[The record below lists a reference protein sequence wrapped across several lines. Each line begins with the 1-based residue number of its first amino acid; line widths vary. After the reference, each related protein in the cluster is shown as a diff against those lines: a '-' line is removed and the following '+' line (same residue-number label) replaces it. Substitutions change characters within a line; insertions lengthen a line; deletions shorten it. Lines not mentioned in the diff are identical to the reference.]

1 MGFPLLNRGLVII
14 SGTWLS
20 PSAVGVSL
28 APPFSRSPGVLVPFL
43 TSLGFSEFLTYLS
56 THYSAFSRRVPTV
69 LNTILICF
77 DEVLRLVPGLSDGV
91 VVTLVGDVVLVSRP
105 CWHHITREGF
115 CWQSRY
121 SRASAKMAGSSGCKR
136 MLSTSML

>member
-1 MGFPLLNRGLVII
+1 MCEVSLLLNKRLVI
-14 SGTWLS
+14 GGWRL
-20 PSAVGVSL
+20 VVSL
-28 APPFSRSPGVLVPFL
+28 RGRGSPGATFSHSPGVLVPFL

-91 VVTLVGDVVLVSRP
+91 VVALVGDVVLVSRP
-105 CWHHITREGF
+105 CWLHITREGLLGWAATLVLRQTGWF
-115 CWQSRY
+115 
-121 SRASAKMAGSSGCKR
+121 K
-136 MLSTSML
+136 